1 MAFSPLIA
9 ADGLKLAVEHHP
21 AAGDCRGR
29 LVIVH
34 GYAEHMGRYGPLAA
48 ELTAAGYDCH
58 LLDLRGHGGSEGRR
72 GHISRFAEY
81 RDDLHRLAERV
92 RGGAPSGPPPLLI
105 GHSLGGLIC
114 LDYVLHHPESF
125 AALAV
130 SSPYLAPAFEI
141 PALKRMLGNLVTPVA
156 PTLAVESGL
165 SAGWLSHDP
174 EVVKGYATDPA
185 VFSTVTLGWFREVES
200 AQAEVFERA
209 SEIRLPVLLLV
220 GSSDR
225 VAAPARMLA
234 LFERLGSPE
243 KRLQVYEGFFH
254 EVFNEVE
261 RERPVRDLLAWLDE
275 RTR

>member
-1 MAFSPLIA
+1 MASSPLITV
-9 ADGLKLAVEHHP
+9 DGLKLAVEHHP
-21 AAGDCRGR
+21 AAADCRGR

-34 GYAEHMGRYGPLAA
+34 GYAEHKGRYRALVA

-72 GHISRFAEY
+72 GHVSRFAEY

-92 RGGAPSGPPPLLI
+92 RGGAPSGPPPLLV

-114 LDYVLHHPESF
+114 LEYVLHHPESF

-141 PALKRMLGNLVTPVA
+141 PALKRMLGNLVTPLA

-165 SAGWLSHDP
+165 SAEWLSHDP
-174 EVVKGYATDPA
+174 AVVEGYATDPA

-200 AQAEVFERA
+200 AQEEVFARA
-209 SEIRLPVLLLV
+209 GEIRLPLLLLV
-220 GSSDR
+220 GGSDR

-234 LFERLGSPE
+234 LFERLGSPD
-243 KRLQVYEGFFH
+243 KTLQVYEGFFH

-261 RERPVRDLLAWLDE
+261 RERPVRDLLAWLGE
-275 RTR
+275 QTR